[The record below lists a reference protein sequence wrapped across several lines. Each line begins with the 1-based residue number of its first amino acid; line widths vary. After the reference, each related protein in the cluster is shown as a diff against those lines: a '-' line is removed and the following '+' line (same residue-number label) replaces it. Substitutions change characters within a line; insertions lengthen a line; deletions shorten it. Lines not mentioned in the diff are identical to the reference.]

1 MFESTICL
9 ITLFFLPGVTA
20 LKKFFVIWASQAFS
34 QFGSAVVGFALA
46 WYLARETGSA
56 TILSMAMLA
65 NIIPRVVIGPFV
77 GPLVDRWDRK
87 QIMIYSDL
95 FTALLTLIL
104 AVLFYTHMEQVWTI
118 YVILFGRSAGGVFQ
132 NLASSAAIPMIV
144 ERKDLVRANG
154 LNATL
159 MGSINLIAPLAGAFL
174 MEALEMPWVLSVD
187 IITAVIAVAA
197 LVPLAIPHLEQAA
210 TVVRGHYFEELKQG
224 FRYIASWRG
233 LFLIIILF
241 AILNFAA
248 APVNALFPLFV
259 QQYFDG
265 DVLKMGWLVA
275 AFSAGMVAGGLILG
289 AWGGFKRRILAT
301 LLGIMIQGAA
311 LIAFG
316 FTSSAVFFLAMAL
329 RVIAGLSGAVLNA
342 NIGAIVQAAAGK
354 DMQGRVFA
362 ALGSIG
368 AAMTPLGLL
377 IAGPLADAI
386 GLRVLWWVTGA
397 ILVGLTALTF
407 FSRDLMN
414 IENKKP
420 GEITGI

>member
-1 MFESTICL
+1 
-9 ITLFFLPGVTA
+9 
-20 LKKFFVIWASQAFS
+20 
-34 QFGSAVVGFALA
+34 
-46 WYLARETGSA
+46 
-56 TILSMAMLA
+56 
-65 NIIPRVVIGPFV
+65 
-77 GPLVDRWDRK
+77 
-87 QIMIYSDL
+87 
-95 FTALLTLIL
+95 
-104 AVLFYTHMEQVWTI
+104 
-118 YVILFGRSAGGVFQ
+118 
-132 NLASSAAIPMIV
+132 
-144 ERKDLVRANG
+144 VRANG

-159 MGSINLIAPLAGAFL
+159 MGAINMIAPLVGAFL

-197 LVPLAIPHLEQAA
+197 LVPLAIPHLEQTA
-210 TVVRGHYFEELKQG
+210 TVIRGRYFEELKQG

-233 LFLIIILF
+233 LLLLIILF
-241 AILNFAA
+241 AVLNFAA

-259 QQYFDG
+259 QRYFDG
-265 DVLKMGWLVA
+265 DVIKMGWLVA
-275 AFSAGMVAGGLILG
+275 AFSAGMIAGGLILG

-329 RVIAGLSGAVLNA
+329 RMIAGLSGAVLNA

-377 IAGPLADAI
+377 IAGPVADAI
-386 GLRVLWWVTGA
+386 GLKVLWWVTGA

-420 GEITGI
+420 EEPAPLPTAKG